1 MIVRRCKTIEL
12 SKRQEKILEIVKAE
26 GPITGEQIAEKLNLT
41 RATLR
46 PDLAILT
53 MAGFLD
59 ARPRVGY
66 FYSGKTAN
74 QLLGEHIR
82 NLYVKDYKSLPIVVK
97 EETSV
102 YDAICTMFLEDVG
115 SLYVIK
121 KEGQLAG
128 VVSRKD
134 LLQAAMGKQD
144 LSSIPVGVIMS
155 RMPNI
160 ITCSPDDTLYHAA
173 LQMMRHQVDSLPVV
187 RPFQDR
193 PTDLEI
199 IGRIS
204 KTTLVKAFVELGQ
217 SVKM

>member
-1 MIVRRCKTIEL
+1 
-12 SKRQEKILEIVKAE
+12 VKKE

-53 MAGFLD
+53 MAGLLD

-66 FYSGKTAN
+66 FYSGKTSN
-74 QLLGEHIR
+74 QILSEHIR
-82 NLYVKDYKSLPIVVK
+82 NLQVKDFKSRPVVVR

-115 SLYVIK
+115 SLYVV
-121 KEGQLAG
+121 KEQGQLCG
-128 VVSRKD
+128 VLSRKD

-144 LSSIPVGVIMS
+144 LNAIPVGVIMT

-160 ITCSPDDTLYHAA
+160 ITCRPEDSLYFAA
-173 LQMMRHQVDSLPVV
+173 QQMMRHQVDSLPVV
-187 RPFQDR
+187 RPFADR
-193 PTDLEI
+193 PDELEI

-204 KTTLVKAFVELGQ
+204 KTTIVKAFVELGQ
-217 SVKM
+217 P

>member
-1 MIVRRCKTIEL
+1 M
-12 SKRQEKILEIVKAE
+12 LEIVKKE
-26 GPITGEQIAEKLNLT
+26 GPITGEQIAEKLKLT

-53 MAGFLD
+53 MAGLLD

-82 NLYVKDYKSLPIVVK
+82 NLYVKDYKSRPVAVR
-97 EETSV
+97 EDSSV

-115 SLYVIK
+115 SLVVVK
-121 KEGQLAG
+121 KEGHLAG

-144 LSSIPVGVIMS
+144 LQSMPVGVIMT

-160 ITCSPDDTLYHAA
+160 ITCGPEDTLYFAA

-187 RPFQDR
+187 RKDPER
-193 PTDLEI
+193 PDEPEV

-204 KTTLVKAFVELGQ
+204 KTTIVKAFVELGQ
-217 SVKM
+217 P

>member
-1 MIVRRCKTIEL
+1 MSGRCGTIEL

-66 FYSGKTAN
+66 FYSGKSAN
-74 QLLGEHIR
+74 QLLGEHVR

-121 KEGQLAG
+121 KEGQLSG
-128 VVSRKD
+128 VISRKD

-144 LSSIPVGVIMS
+144 LSAVPVGVIMT

-160 ITCSPDDTLYHAA
+160 VMCRPEDTLYHAA
-173 LQMMRHQVDSLPVV
+173 LSMMRHQVDSLPVV
-187 RPFQDR
+187 RPFPDR
-193 PTDLEI
+193 PDDFEV

-204 KTTLVKAFVELGQ
+204 KTTIVKAFVELGQ
-217 SVKM
+217 HIKV

>member
-1 MIVRRCKTIEL
+1 MEL
-12 SKRQEKILEIVKAE
+12 TKRQERILQIVKDE

-66 FYSGKTAN
+66 FYAGKSAN
-74 QLLGEHIR
+74 QLLGEHVR
-82 NLYVKDYKSLPIVVK
+82 KLMVKDYKSLPIVVK
-97 EETSV
+97 EETSA

-115 SLYVIK
+115 TLFVVK
-121 KEGQLAG
+121 DNKQLAG

-134 LLQAAMGKQD
+134 LLKTAMGKQD
-144 LSSIPVGVIMS
+144 LQTIPVSIVMT

-160 ITCSPDDTLYHAA
+160 VTCSLDDSLLDAA
-173 LQMMRHQVDSLPVV
+173 AKLMRYQVDALPVV
-187 RPFQDR
+187 RQMEDG
-193 PTDLEI
+193 DGVEV
-199 IGRIS
+199 IGRIT
-204 KTTLVKAFVELGQ
+204 KTTITKAFVELGQ
-217 SVKM
+217 HTDV

>member
-1 MIVRRCKTIEL
+1 M
-12 SKRQEKILEIVKAE
+12 KAE
-26 GPITGEQIAEKLNLT
+26 GPITGEQIAEKLQLT

-74 QLLGEHIR
+74 QLLGEHVR

-97 EETSV
+97 EESSV

-115 SLYVIK
+115 SLYVTK
-121 KEGQLAG
+121 NEGQLAG
-128 VVSRKD
+128 VISRKD
-134 LLQAAMGKQD
+134 LLQVTMGKQD
-144 LSSIPVGVIMS
+144 LTTVPVGVIMS

-160 ITCSPDDTLYHAA
+160 VTCLPEDTLYHAA
-173 LQMMRHQVDSLPVV
+173 VQMMRHQVDSLPVV
-187 RPFQDR
+187 RPFHNH
-193 PTDLEI
+193 PNELEVM
-199 IGRIS
+199 GRIS
-204 KTTLVKAFVELGQ
+204 KTTLVRAFVELGQ
-217 SVKM
+217 SVEV